1 MLDLDL
7 ALTLLSTISLCQIQ
21 IQIQHLPCY
30 PLFLYVSQHLVG
42 IQYFHLLV
50 LNISLCQMFAQHSI
64 HLHLPG
70 IQKQK
75 IYNICTYP
83 LFSIISIS
91 LYFTFI
97 PSTPLLYHLP
107 THINILTTTHTKKKL
122 TYYGNS
128 YLHTILSLFH
138 YIIIPSIPISTLFIY
153 YLTQLS
159 LSFPIILPTHLSTTI
174 LPYSIHIYTTP
185 ITILPYHT
193 LILYLQRHISI
204 YPMKVYYISI
214 LYFPYH
220 TYSPSYTYLYSLLL
234 LYTSLTYIQP
244 PPVYRILIY
253 TDIHTHTHTD
263 IHTHIDRHIHTQTDT
278 YTTHSY
284 EKIIHLF
291 IYISITYYFTYIPNT
306 LPKQTKQ

>member
-7 ALTLLSTISLCQIQ
+7 ALTLLSTISLCQ

-107 THINILTTTHTKKKL
+107 THINILTTTHTKKL

-185 ITILPYHT
+185 ITILPTT
-193 LILYLQRHISI
+193 LSFYTFKDI

-253 TDIHTHTHTD
+253 TDIHTHT
-263 IHTHIDRHIHTQTDT
+263 QT
-278 YTTHSY
+278 YTYTHRQTHTLHIVM
-284 EKIIHLF
+284 KKLF
-291 IYISITYYFTYIPNT
+291 TYLYIYISITYYFTYIPNT
-306 LPKQTKQ
+306 LPKQTKPLPIH